1 MAGDIFYSEVD
12 KNLRSELNARAL
24 AGAVVRDKAALD
36 FSLTKMTNV
45 KLSAF
50 FDPKMTSDK
59 LAKDLSGDAESPFAV
74 LGGATVRKGDFVP
87 TSSPILDGDSITDF
101 AGGYLSSKRKAF
113 KIPPVITLCNI
124 NIGDGSMGLL
134 NKATVNILISDP
146 SADLDEFEN
155 VWFRPGRHVL
165 IEVEG
170 NQEQLL
176 TRNRSLETEIR
187 KAASEKKSFDEA
199 LLAANEVAQTYGLLE
214 PPNDRTFKVFEE
226 KFKNE
231 GNSSEFLS
239 KRINQIRH
247 MNKVLFDGVLT
258 SFTFSY
264 QNDGSIDVTLQFS
277 GTSNVYTDVE
287 LMMPTKKKDSDA
299 EKNSKSENTEIN
311 TFLKFIKNT
320 VEAEVK
326 AHIKETSKN
335 PAFDLRAPQVFFNS
349 KYGNSGKIKRY
360 ANDGEA
366 DAAILYGSLYSEKP
380 EVKELPTIPTST
392 KAKETNEQLRYLQRI
407 QHQHRYIQL
416 GLLIE
421 MLNREILSELER
433 VPVGPDGKPDP
444 EATPVIVN
452 ANVVCDKA
460 TCRSTLYDKL
470 VSSDPSKIL
479 LYGSDTYGGIG
490 NAFAKYPAETHIIEP
505 SDEEVAEA
513 KEAIKNGDKNTKV
526 PEASNPYEPIS
537 MMPFVIPSALGNDF
551 ADGNV
556 CYPSRIFIEI
566 DTVLKPI
573 LEDENVKTANHFLK
587 RIASVIKECTGGA
600 IVLSLITDP
609 VVADQL
615 IFYDRNFIGDKNSVE
630 KVNAN
635 PYKIPMGAKSSLSG
649 ETNTLSGTIVTDL
662 KLSSKL
668 PADLQNLAFTLNQ
681 GTTVSSN
688 AISAFTSFMFAQGKI
703 DQADP
708 PSQKF
713 KIAQSYAKSHKK
725 AVTELE
731 DAKCLLTDDFANYTN
746 QLRLSRAIKQYLKFP
761 TDDILKT
768 NVLTAP
774 IYPFDAELTIE
785 GISGFKY
792 GDVVELPLLPK
803 RYKTQTVFSII
814 AVDHTI
820 DASGTWTTK
829 LKLIMRPKIT

>member
-12 KNLRSELNARAL
+12 KNLRAELNARAL
-24 AGAVVRDKAALD
+24 AGSVVRDKAALD
-36 FSLTKMTNV
+36 FNLTKMTNV

-59 LAKDLSGDAESPFAV
+59 LARDITGDAESPFAV
-74 LGGATVRKGDFVP
+74 LGGATVRRGDYIP
-87 TSSPILDGDSITDF
+87 TTDPITKDGSIVSF

-134 NKATVNILISDP
+134 NKATVNITISDP
-146 SADLDEFEN
+146 TADLDEFEN

-165 IEVEG
+165 IEIEG
-170 NQEQLL
+170 NKEQIV
-176 TRNRSLETEIR
+176 TRNRNLSKVVQQAEIDLQGLGVFDDID
-187 KAASEKKSFDEA
+187 EKLKKIE
-199 LLAANEVAQTYGLLE
+199 EIKETYGLLE
-214 PPNDRTFKVFEE
+214 PPNERTFKVFED
-226 KFKNE
+226 KYTTN
-231 GNSSEFLS
+231 GNSSEFLG

-258 SFTFSY
+258 SFVFSY

-287 LMMPTKKKDSDA
+287 LMLPTKKKDSDA

-311 TFLKFIKNT
+311 TFLKFIKNK

-326 AHIKETSKN
+326 AHINETSEN
-335 PAFDLRAPQVFFNS
+335 PTFDLKAPQVFFNS
-349 KYGNSGKIKRY
+349 KYGNLGKIKRY

-380 EVKELPTIPTST
+380 EIKEQAEIDNQSI
-392 KAKETNEQLRYLQRI
+392 RYLQRI
-407 QHQHRYIQL
+407 QHQQRYIQL

-433 VPVGPDGKPDP
+433 VPVGPDGNPDP
-444 EATPVIVN
+444 DATPVIVN
-452 ANVVCDKA
+452 AKVVCDKA
-460 TCRSTLYDKL
+460 TCRSVLYNKL

-490 NAFAKYPAETHIIEP
+490 DTFAKYPAETHTIVP
-505 SDEEVAEA
+505 SEEEIAEA
-513 KEAIKNGDKNTKV
+513 EEAIKKGDKKTKV
-526 PEASNPYEPIS
+526 PEASDPYEPMR
-537 MMPFVIPSALGNDF
+537 MMPFVIPHALGNDF
-551 ADGNV
+551 SDGNV

-566 DTVLKPI
+566 DNVIEPI
-573 LEDENVKTANHFLK
+573 LEDENVKTANQFLK

-609 VVADQL
+609 IVADQL
-615 IFYDRNFIGDKNSVE
+615 IFYDRNFIGDKNSIE

-649 ETNTLSGTIVTDL
+649 EKDPYAGTIVTDL

-688 AISAFTSFMFAQGKI
+688 AISSFTSFMFAQGKI
-703 DQADP
+703 DQEDP

-761 TDDILKT
+761 TDDILKS

-792 GDVVELPLLPK
+792 GDVVELPLLPS

-814 AVDHTI
+814 GVDHTV
-820 DASGTWTTK
+820 DTSGVWTTK
-829 LKLIMRPKIT
+829 LKLIMRPKIS